1 MDKNIR
7 SFDDVAL
14 KYGTDKSSERH
25 DYMKY
30 YQRHLPEKVTSILE
44 IGAFKGASLRM
55 WKELYPEA
63 RIVCF
68 DLFQD
73 PDNITKEEVE
83 ALGVEAIQGDQGY
96 TQDLARIQGTFDV
109 IIDDGSHRSD
119 HQIISLNYLWD
130 KVNPGGWYVVEDLDC
145 ALEPFYWMGRVTS
158 FEWTLLHILES
169 GALGEKDKLYHG
181 EIAFLYK

>member
-1 MDKNIR
+1 MIDID
-7 SFDDVAL
+7 SIGL
-14 KYGTDKSSERH
+14 KYGTDKSSLKH
-25 DYMKY
+25 DYLKY
-30 YQRHLPEKVTSILE
+30 YAKHLPPSVTSLLE

-55 WKELYPEA
+55 WKELYPKA
-63 RIVCF
+63 RIVCL

-73 PDNITKEEVE
+73 PDNISKAEVE

-96 TQDLARIQGTFDV
+96 TQDLARIPGTFDV

-119 HQIISLNYLWD
+119 HQILSLNYLWN
-130 KVNPGGWYVVEDLDC
+130 KLNPGGLYVVEDLDC
-145 ALEPFYWMGRVTS
+145 CTEPFYWQGRVTS

-169 GALGEKDKLYHG
+169 GALGKHDKLYHG